1 LPSDEEE
8 VPMGTPDDEI
18 SASIDVSQVTDA
30 KFDAL
35 AAHKSQLDDSFWIKM
50 GREQFNQVMGT
61 EWFIRITNPKGLDG
75 CVTDIFAGYR

>member
-1 LPSDEEE
+1 
-8 VPMGTPDDEI
+8 
-18 SASIDVSQVTDA
+18 
-30 KFDAL
+30 
-35 AAHKSQLDDSFWIKM
+35 M